1 MTIPV
6 SSWGLLSRDE
16 HRVTRITSV
25 EQAQAAL
32 AAGDSGIAYG
42 LGRSYGD
49 VALNGGGRI
58 WDFSGFDRLL
68 AFDEETGVL
77 RAEPGV
83 LLRDVQAV
91 FAPRGW
97 MLPVTPGTKNVT
109 LAGAIANDVHGKNH
123 ASAGTIGRHVRSF
136 TLLRSDGS
144 SSRCTP
150 TENVELFQA
159 TIGGLGLTG
168 LIVEVELGL
177 ARVPG
182 PWLVSEDVP
191 FQTLDGYLDL
201 VHESMDVF
209 EHTVAWIDVTTGGGR
224 RGVYSRAD
232 STAAPELPEN
242 RPGSLKVPFAFPLS
256 VVNRATLPLL
266 NRAYY
271 RLKATRARRSVQHYE
286 QFNYPLDAI
295 EGWNTMYGPR
305 GFYQYQ
311 STVPWEGALETTRE
325 MLALIAGSGTGSFLG
340 VLKTFGPLESPG
352 LLSFPAPGVCF
363 ALDFPNTPVA
373 LPLFERLDA
382 LVLAAGGRLYPAKD
396 ARMTREMFEAGFP
409 RLAEFTLQRDPGI
422 SSGFSRRVLGS

>member
-1 MTIPV
+1 MTSTV

-16 HRVTRITSV
+16 HRVVAITSV

-32 AAGDSGIAYG
+32 ARGDGGIAYG

-49 VALNGGGRI
+49 VALNGGGVV
-58 WDFSGFDRLL
+58 WDFSGFDRFL
-68 AFDEETGVL
+68 AFDDETGVL

-83 LLRDVQAV
+83 LLKDVQSV

-97 MLPVTPGTKNVT
+97 MLAVTPGTKNVT
-109 LAGAIANDVHGKNH
+109 LGGAIANDVHGKNH
-123 ASAGTIGRHVRSF
+123 ASAGTIGRHVVSF
-136 TLLRSDGS
+136 TVLRSDGS
-144 SSRCTP
+144 TTRCSP
-150 TENVELFQA
+150 EENVELFAA

-168 LIVEVELGL
+168 LIVEVEIALK
-177 ARVPG
+177 RVPG
-182 PWLVSEDVP
+182 PWIVAEDVP
-191 FQTLDGYLDL
+191 FQTLDEYLGL
-201 VHESMDVF
+201 VHESVDVF
-209 EHTVAWIDVTTGGGR
+209 EQTVAWIDVTTQGGR
-224 RGVYSRAD
+224 RGVYTRGDA
-232 STAAPELPEN
+232 TAAPELPEA
-242 RPGSLKVPFAFPLS
+242 RGRGLRVPFAFPAS

-271 RLKATRARRSVQHYE
+271 RLKATGAGRSVQHYE
-286 QFNYPLDAI
+286 QFYYPLDAI
-295 EGWNTMYGPR
+295 EGWNSMYGPR

-311 STVPWEGALETTRE
+311 SVVPWEGALEVTRE
-325 MLALIAGSGTGSFLG
+325 MLALIAASGTGSFLG
-340 VLKTFGPLESPG
+340 VLKTFGSLESPG

-363 ALDFPNTPVA
+363 ALDFPNDAAA

-396 ARMTREMFEAGFP
+396 ARMPREMFEAGYP